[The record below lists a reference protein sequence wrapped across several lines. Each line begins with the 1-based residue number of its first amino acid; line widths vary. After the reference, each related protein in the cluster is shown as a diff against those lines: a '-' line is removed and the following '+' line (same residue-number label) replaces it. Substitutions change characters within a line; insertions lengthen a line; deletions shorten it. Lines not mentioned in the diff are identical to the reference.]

1 MNNIIEANKEIF
13 EKEIKEEGIVLVD
26 FYGTWCPPCKE
37 LAPIVEEFAKEH
49 TNIKVLKVNVDENQ
63 ELAINYRIMNVPTLL
78 VIKDGELIK
87 TSIGLISKSEI
98 EELVK

>member
-26 FYGTWCPPCKE
+26 FYGTWCPPCKA